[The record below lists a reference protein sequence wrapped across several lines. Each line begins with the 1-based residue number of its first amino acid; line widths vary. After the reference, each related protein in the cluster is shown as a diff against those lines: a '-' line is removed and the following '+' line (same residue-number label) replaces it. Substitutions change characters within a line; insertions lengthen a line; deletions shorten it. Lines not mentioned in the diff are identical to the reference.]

1 MQRTASRGNGW
12 PVISSPA
19 CFCRHVHADSHV
31 PCGLS
36 VRAATAVS
44 TSIASSESVE
54 AVKNDVQRTVERA
67 VGAICDQTT
76 TPNVEAVA
84 SAQAVATVS
93 NSSPGQLNRQQPP
106 SSSQCSLTGG
116 GSGGV
121 GFLSSEEGMPAQGE
135 TANHCQAQAAFA
147 PAGSGYCASKRDCV
161 HHHHSRR
168 DSLRKWHCPG

>member
-1 MQRTASRGNGW
+1 MLTH
-12 PVISSPA
+12 I
-19 CFCRHVHADSHV
+19 

-36 VRAATAVS
+36 VRAATATS

-93 NSSPGQLNRQQPP
+93 NSSPGQLNTQRPL
-106 SSSQCSLTGG
+106 SSCQRSLTHG
-116 GSGGV
+116 GSGA
-121 GFLSSEEGMPAQGE
+121 EG
-135 TANHCQAQAAFA
+135 AF
-147 PAGSGYCASKRDCV
+147 K
-161 HHHHSRR
+161 SRK
-168 DSLRKWHCPG
+168 L